1 MELFEIEDHAEKLP
15 FWNSY
20 RYSPVV
26 GESQSS
32 EKETA
37 SSVSFVVTLI
47 FGAN

>member
-20 RYSPVV
+20 RYIPVV
-26 GESQSS
+26 GDSQSS

-37 SSVSFVVTLI
+37 RPVSFEVILI